1 MKATKV
7 IISKKKA
14 EDYSGEFLVTF
25 VARGSEGDIFAD
37 SFLGPMLKSLQ
48 EFKEFNGK
56 KRELYPPLSRYWSTR
71 RLVAMQKAYVAWAWG
86 YRRII

>member
-56 KRELYPPLSRYWSTR
+56 KRTISTSIPV
-71 RLVAMQKAYVAWAWG
+71 LVNQKACCDAKG
-86 YRRII
+86 LCCLGLGI